1 MLGKILRDLFYR
13 KKIHEDVIIVDSVF
27 PPSQPLGFRVTEING
42 LLRINDRIQAYT
54 MYPMKPQK
62 EAWFKHGYGKTLE
75 RFSDDFNGYLKDFPY
90 NKDRIHY
97 LSPFCRYSAKLAY
110 SYFLAETFT
119 LLPFY
124 ERFNI
129 PFVFILYP
137 GGAFGLNNSSSD
149 AMLRRIFASPCF
161 RKVITTQRVTREY
174 LFNHNLCELERIEHL
189 YGGYVQFRESE
200 IPPKQYRPNGKKTFD
215 LCFVAAKYTPQGFDK
230 GYDLFIDAARKLVP
244 QYPDMIFHVI
254 GGFDETDM
262 DISSIRN
269 NIKFYGYQKP
279 EFLKTFYPKMD
290 ICVSPSR
297 LSALYEG
304 NFHGFPL
311 GGDAMCF
318 KTLLITTDE
327 LNNNQ
332 GFFSADEIVIAKPD
346 ILDIVSKIEY
356 LYHHLDKM
364 YSIGENGQRK
374 IFASVFNPETRIQE
388 VNKILMKCL
397 D

>member
-189 YGGYVQFRESE
+189 YGGY
-200 IPPKQYRPNGKKTFD
+200 T
-215 LCFVAAKYTPQGFDK
+215 
-230 GYDLFIDAARKLVP
+230 
-244 QYPDMIFHVI
+244 H
-254 GGFDETDM
+254 
-262 DISSIRN
+262 SI
-269 NIKFYGYQKP
+269 
-279 EFLKTFYPKMD
+279 
-290 ICVSPSR
+290 
-297 LSALYEG
+297 
-304 NFHGFPL
+304 
-311 GGDAMCF
+311 
-318 KTLLITTDE
+318 
-327 LNNNQ
+327 
-332 GFFSADEIVIAKPD
+332 
-346 ILDIVSKIEY
+346 
-356 LYHHLDKM
+356 
-364 YSIGENGQRK
+364 
-374 IFASVFNPETRIQE
+374 
-388 VNKILMKCL
+388 
-397 D
+397 